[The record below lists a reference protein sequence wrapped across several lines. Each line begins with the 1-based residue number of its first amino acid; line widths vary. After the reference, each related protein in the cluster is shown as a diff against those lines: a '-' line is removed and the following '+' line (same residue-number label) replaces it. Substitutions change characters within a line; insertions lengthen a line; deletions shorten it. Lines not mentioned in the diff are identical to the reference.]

1 MNGHE
6 CGPNESRRHPP
17 KKLPEKELAFA
28 KAGLEEMNRLVE
40 RAMRLD
46 ERSEELK
53 PRFKGAAMQKAWFVI
68 ASYLVGS
75 LGLVFSIFWSGL
87 TVILIRVGIVG
98 FLIGLYVAPVHY
110 FVRGDL
116 KADARLVRDLDKI
129 SMAHARKAARIG
141 QTMNKRLRK
150 TLSAKR

>member
-6 CGPNESRRHPP
+6 YEPRQSRRRPP
-17 KKLPEKELAFA
+17 KKLSEKELAFA
-28 KAGLEEMNRLVE
+28 KSGLEEMNRLVE
-40 RAMRLD
+40 KAMRMD
-46 ERSEELK
+46 ERLEELE
-53 PRFKGAAMQKAWFVI
+53 PRFKGAAMQKAWVVI
-68 ASYLVGS
+68 AVYFVGS
-75 LGLVFSIFWSGL
+75 LGLLFSIFWSGL

-98 FLIGLYVAPVHY
+98 FLTGLYMAPVHY

-116 KADARLVRDLDKI
+116 RADARLARDLDKT

-150 TLSAKR
+150 TLGARR